1 MHDYVDGLGLIGR
14 EIGTF
19 RYLLLVVG
27 VGAAKQL
34 SDKENRGSGLGKKR
48 KVENVKRTKEILIHL
63 KDPPWN
69 HPGPLQPPDRTII
82 PHDSNTELPQSSAPP
97 PRRVRLQTSRTS

>member
-1 MHDYVDGLGLIGR
+1 MHDCVDGLGLIGR

-69 HPGPLQPPDRTII
+69 YPGTPST
-82 PHDSNTELPQSSAPP
+82 
-97 PRRVRLQTSRTS
+97 PRWYNNPT

>member
-1 MHDYVDGLGLIGR
+1 MHDCVDGLGLIGR

-34 SDKENRGSGLGKKR
+34 SDKENRGAKKGKSK
-48 KVENVKRTKEILIHL
+48 TSKEQ
-63 KDPPWN
+63 KKF
-69 HPGPLQPPDRTII
+69 
-82 PHDSNTELPQSSAPP
+82 SSI
-97 PRRVRLQTSRTS
+97 